1 MVTSRGDDPELP
13 VHVQPGRG
21 EDATWLQ
28 YAVTAP
34 PPEAARDAHAALRAL
49 AHRHLTDGRVDSFFF
64 MRKEPGLRLR
74 FRLTSTDAPGA
85 DLLDADITR
94 WTGAHG
100 ARGGRR
106 GVYEPESRLFGGEP
120 SMPHVHA
127 IFTVDS
133 LAWLDHAA
141 TPEPTTGRVARS
153 LELLAATFRGLGVEG
168 LEDLGVWE
176 AVVGEWGRSL
186 DPRSVATDELTQASA
201 DVVAFWDSVHGTA
214 PADPYGQLLTTT
226 ATAWRTTV
234 LQGPTA
240 TIGVRRA
247 AARLVVFHWNR
258 GNLPPL
264 EQALVANALAA
275 RADEVRDA

>member
-1 MVTSRGDDPELP
+1 MHAQHEGDDT
-13 VHVQPGRG
+13 
-21 EDATWLQ
+21 TWVQ

-34 PPEAARDAHAALRAL
+34 PPDAAPDAHAALGVL
-49 AHRHLTDGRVDSFFF
+49 AHRHLTDGLVDSFFF

-74 FRLTSTDAPGA
+74 FRLTSADPAGA
-85 DLLDADITR
+85 GLLDADVAR
-94 WTGAHG
+94 WTADSG

-141 TPEPTTGRVARS
+141 TREPATGRVARS

-176 AVVGEWGRSL
+176 AVVDEWGRTL
-186 DPRSVATDELTQASA
+186 DLRSVGTDELAQAAA
-201 DVVAFWDSVHGTA
+201 DVVRLWDSVHGTA
-214 PADPYGQLLTTT
+214 PVDPYGQLLAAA
-226 ATAWRTTV
+226 ATGWRTSV
-234 LQGPTA
+234 LQSPTV

-264 EQALVANALAA
+264 EQALVANTLAA